1 MRADYNYI
9 AVTVL
14 HLSRREFY
22 RMNPGIFFDMVQL
35 NNERYKKKTDPNE
48 DE

>member
-1 MRADYNYI
+1 MRGRYNYI

-22 RMNPGIFFDMVQL
+22 RMNPGIFFDMVQMHSDRSRPPGG
-35 NNERYKKKTDPNE
+35 NTEE
-48 DE
+48 V